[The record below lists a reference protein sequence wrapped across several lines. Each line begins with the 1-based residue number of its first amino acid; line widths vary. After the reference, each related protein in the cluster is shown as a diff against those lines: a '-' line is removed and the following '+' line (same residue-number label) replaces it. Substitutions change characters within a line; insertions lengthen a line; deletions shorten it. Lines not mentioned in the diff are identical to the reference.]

1 MHTLSIKPNSKIFE
15 RKKYFQGKCPWPL
28 NSIRYT
34 MLRVFCYNLL
44 YICKTYT
51 ILEFNL
57 FFSPN
62 QIEVFL
68 VSVSSLLH
76 NFYHILNKKIEM
88 DSACDRKST
97 LKILTSNK
105 KFKQILT
112 TLQTSRTQ
120 FHNTLIRLR
129 FNPVYFMQN

>member
-1 MHTLSIKPNSKIFE
+1 
-15 RKKYFQGKCPWPL
+15 
-28 NSIRYT
+28 
-34 MLRVFCYNLL
+34 MLRVFFYNLL
-44 YICKTYT
+44 NICKMYT

-76 NFYHILNKKIEM
+76 NLYHILNKRIEM

-105 KFKQILT
+105 KFKQIIT
-112 TLQTSRTQ
+112 TL
-120 FHNTLIRLR
+120 
-129 FNPVYFMQN
+129 